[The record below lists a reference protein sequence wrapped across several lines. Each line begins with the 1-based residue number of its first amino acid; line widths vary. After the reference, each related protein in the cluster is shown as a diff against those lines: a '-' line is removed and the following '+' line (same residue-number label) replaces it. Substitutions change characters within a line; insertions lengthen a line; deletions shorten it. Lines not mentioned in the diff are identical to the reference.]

1 MRTLKTIVVLAI
13 FVGVTVTLSVSAQSL
28 SVPDHGGLVTSAA
41 NFSTTNRI
49 IVQPKDLVSGI
60 DVFVT
65 PVTTTSFH
73 SPSWPANVAPR
84 LISDAINKSLNN
96 TVIVSPADYAVCL
109 GRVSWYNFVYS
120 DSTPL
125 WQSTLN
131 PWSPFENELGTT
143 VGAVIELRARPGTD
157 SVSLAQASVTFAS
170 IDGVLNGSANF
181 VGASYTPLAPAIK
194 ADGTLINSGSTSQL
208 ANRAFVIVYGPLFSN
223 GSTQYGLNYTRDYI
237 NSQVRIRGS
246 YDFTISAQ
254 VGGVTS
260 SATVST
266 RGYFLPPPTIAL
278 TKGDGV
284 DIVSIVDNAVPGYAY
299 VLSATSDLSSGV
311 WQDLA
316 TFSGSNPQATVTAA
330 ASGGSRF
337 YRVRVQ

>member
-1 MRTLKTIVVLAI
+1 M
-13 FVGVTVTLSVSAQSL
+13 
-28 SVPDHGGLVTSAA
+28 
-41 NFSTTNRI
+41 
-49 IVQPKDLVSGI
+49 
-60 DVFVT
+60 
-65 PVTTTSFH
+65 
-73 SPSWPANVAPR
+73 
-84 LISDAINKSLNN
+84 
-96 TVIVSPADYAVCL
+96 IVSPADYAVCL